1 MEQEATET
9 FSDLKK
15 LCSKTEFGALG
26 ESSVGFNLGFDN
38 ASTRKLEFWGL
49 MSEVIRIC
57 FYPMSDLRS
66 FFYTN

>member
-26 ESSVGFNLGFDN
+26 KVLLG
-38 ASTRKLEFWGL
+38 STLALTMLAPG
-49 MSEVIRIC
+49 
-57 FYPMSDLRS
+57 
-66 FFYTN
+66 N